1 MYIYIYICYIYIY
14 IYIYIL
20 SNISQSKSN
29 HTIKFGQLIE
39 YNKRFSFK
47 NHAENEA
54 GTLLPDIFLFLNLPL
69 YDVKK
74 QVVYSLVYIYFDS
87 PRFSTQ

>member
-1 MYIYIYICYIYIY
+1 MLYIYIYMY

-20 SNISQSKSN
+20 SNISRSKSN

-39 YNKRFSFK
+39 YNKKFSFK

-54 GTLLPDIFLFLNLPL
+54 GTLLPDIFLFLNLAL

-74 QVVYSLVYIYFDS
+74 QVVYSLVSIYFDS
-87 PRFSTQ
+87 PQFSIQ